1 VLFRSPSIEEAGE
14 ALAELNFLKRDMA
27 LVYDIFSGAFVE
39 IMGNTEQ
46 LELGDG
52 VSIEKKSS
60 YDRKGWKHSDIASV
74 VASKIVQMSVDMDT
88 GEVTKSPTE
97 IAEELNFSYSESS
110 FEKDESGFFAN
121 TPMSPQEHR
130 DRFISFCSGWK
141 LFEKFCETNN
151 IKLIW
156 GSWDYP
162 ENKNYEL
169 FSFSKSYIN
178 LSNEGLMGYI
188 EEVRPEGILNQYDIE
203 RRDGHLGILHHEY
216 WHKEILNSIK
226 EKGWLN

>member
-1 VLFRSPSIEEAGE
+1 MSLEKILYLREQINELDKEISKFLSTSPSIEEAGE

-97 IAEELNFSYSESS
+97 IAEEMLKYCAPSYWRVKECN
-110 FEKDESGFFAN
+110 KINVNLDN
-121 TPMSPQEHR
+121 Y
-130 DRFISFCSGWK
+130 
-141 LFEKFCETNN
+141 CEVGELKTS
-151 IKLIW
+151 IIIRK
-156 GSWDYP
+156 
-162 ENKNYEL
+162 NK
-169 FSFSKSYIN
+169 S
-178 LSNEGLMGYI
+178 
-188 EEVRPEGILNQYDIE
+188 
-203 RRDGHLGILHHEY
+203 
-216 WHKEILNSIK
+216 
-226 EKGWLN
+226 